1 MSWVAAAFKRAAVTQ
16 RCCGETERDSLYLQA
31 AGNFSELHNFLKKTT
46 KKYFSLFAWP
56 ECCSLLPV
64 PTCCFPRFSPRPAA
78 SIRERLKRFSPS
90 PPRYV
95 PLLCDS
101 TPDVIKNTTPA
112 DGSGQLSATSVRP
125 AIDYPSAGG
134 HKWPVIIW
142 LRNIFPTSDLSLGVN
157 QINPRRAL
165 QSMTL
170 QLPMTCSSCTALLL
184 HHWYV
189 GRRDDKRGRLGLWFK
204 SRVAGESCR
213 INTQQKKFTNGR
225 EENDVTQWQVQEK
238 KSLLFSFYDSQTW
251 HQLVLCRDGQQGCNI

>member
-1 MSWVAAAFKRAAVTQ
+1 M
-16 RCCGETERDSLYLQA
+16 
-31 AGNFSELHNFLKKTT
+31 
-46 KKYFSLFAWP
+46 
-56 ECCSLLPV
+56 
-64 PTCCFPRFSPRPAA
+64 
-78 SIRERLKRFSPS
+78 
-90 PPRYV
+90 

-101 TPDVIKNTTPA
+101 TPEVIKNTTPA

-189 GRRDDKRGRLGLWFK
+189 GRRDDKRGRWSLWFK
-204 SRVAGESCR
+204 SRPAGRRVAPDKY
-213 INTQQKKFTNGR
+213 TT
-225 EENDVTQWQVQEK
+225 K
-238 KSLLFSFYDSQTW
+238 KSSQMDGKKMMSPNDRFKKKKKAYCSLFTIRRHDISSSSAVMDSEAATF
-251 HQLVLCRDGQQGCNI
+251 NATS